1 MEKGDKS
8 VNIAWESKQYFH
20 LKTFS
25 SIETRPLIGEIKLR
39 LLSLFGQL
47 PRELGERRAELKRA
61 ASAGD
66 YIPLPFIAGIVSL
79 VTIPLTIPAKSYY
92 LELWV

>member
-1 MEKGDKS
+1 MCPVHIFDIREAKIAKETHDLWGRTVPPQGFGRQGCRVEKGDRS

-47 PRELGERRAELKRA
+47 PRELGERRA
-61 ASAGD
+61 D
-66 YIPLPFIAGIVSL
+66 
-79 VTIPLTIPAKSYY
+79 
-92 LELWV
+92 